1 MALSTFVLIFLQ
13 IFLLVFT
20 WFHVLVQTALGDVHP
35 GYCCSLW
42 RIHIF
47 GWFAV
52 ALPTCFVEG
61 ISVGVAGRLLG
72 RFCRVHTG
80 IRFNTIHRQ
89 RKTEIKP
96 SGPENPRVFIPHMF
110 PVCLP
115 VPPSPLAGFLSFCRP
130 LGLFGVSGRLASFL
144 SIVPGPTSL
153 SAAVRQGLSTSLP
166 LSLSLSVPP
175 LPLSLAL
182 SLSRSQFNSLTCI
195 SQT

>member
-1 MALSTFVLIFLQ
+1 MDTRRV
-13 IFLLVFT
+13 FLLVFCTFLLMFT
-20 WFHVLVQTALGDVHP
+20 WFHALVQASLGD
-35 GYCCSLW
+35 
-42 RIHIF
+42 IHTSCVAF
-47 GWFAV
+47 VADLCWFAGALA

-89 RKTEIKP
+89 RNTEIKTLRFGKSSRLYSSHVLRLPPCP
-96 SGPENPRVFIPHMF
+96 SIP
-110 PVCLP
+110 PT
-115 VPPSPLAGFLSFCRP
+115 GFLSFRRP

-166 LSLSLSVPP
+166 LLVPP
-175 LPLSLAL
+175 LPLARSL
-182 SLSRSQFNSLTCI
+182 SLSLFSI
-195 SQT
+195 SQTLSICC